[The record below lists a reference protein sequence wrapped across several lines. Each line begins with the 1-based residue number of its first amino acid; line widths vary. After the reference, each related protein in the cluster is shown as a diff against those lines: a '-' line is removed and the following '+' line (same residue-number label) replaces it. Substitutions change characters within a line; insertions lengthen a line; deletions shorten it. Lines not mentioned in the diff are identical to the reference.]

1 MNDKSTNR
9 DHRHFATSE
18 TMSILKLRRIVELSH
33 RMVPGQEEFPLEIQT
48 FNTDEVMAK
57 TARTSEHRIERRED
71 IWYIIQE
78 VKMGSHV
85 GTHVEFPYHHRKD
98 GMSAADYPLDRLM
111 GDTVLLDFSHK
122 KKDEEI
128 TRQEII
134 GTGVEIRAGD
144 IVLIRTDMH
153 KLWKTPRGHDR
164 PVLSLEATRYLVK
177 EIGIHC
183 IGTDA
188 TGLEVR
194 GRDDQP
200 VHELLFANDVAMIES
215 LTNLDQL
222 RSTRFEIVMLP
233 LKVEGMDSCPVRVV
247 ALEEED
253 RR

>member
-1 MNDKSTNR
+1 MSMLKS
-9 DHRHFATSE
+9 
-18 TMSILKLRRIVELSH
+18 LRIVELSH
-33 RMVPGQEEFPLEIQT
+33 RMVPGQEEFPLQIET

-57 TARTSEHRIERRED
+57 TARAEEHRIERRAD
-71 IWYIIQE
+71 IWYILQE
-78 VKMGSHV
+78 VLMGSHV

-98 GMSAADYPLDRLM
+98 GLSAADYPLDRLM
-111 GDTVLLDFSHK
+111 GDAVLLDFSHK
-122 KKDEEI
+122 QKDEEI

-134 GTGVEIRAGD
+134 GTGLEIRAGD

-164 PVLSLEATRYLVK
+164 PVLSIEATRYLVE

-194 GRDDQP
+194 GRNDQP
-200 VHELLFANDVAMIES
+200 VHELLFAHDVAMIES

-222 RSTRFEIVMLP
+222 HSSRFEIIVLP
-233 LKVEGMDSCPVRVV
+233 LMVEGMDSCPVRVV
-247 ALEEED
+247 ALEKKD
-253 RR
+253 GR